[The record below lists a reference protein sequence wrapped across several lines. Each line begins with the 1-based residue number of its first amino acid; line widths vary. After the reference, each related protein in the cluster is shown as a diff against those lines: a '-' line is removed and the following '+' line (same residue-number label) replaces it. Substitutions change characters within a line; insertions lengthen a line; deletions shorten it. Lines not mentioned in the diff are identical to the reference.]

1 MFYLFWTNQLLEA
14 SSIAATFG
22 VVFPAILR
30 IPKQKKGMHSLR
42 YSWARYHSSSAK
54 ERWELAERSWALDF
68 LRDQQKH
75 RDRHHFMGI
84 IKDKDINHIEWAN
97 ALVPPTPFPFE
108 FL

>member
-1 MFYLFWTNQLLEA
+1 M
-14 SSIAATFG
+14 
-22 VVFPAILR
+22 
-30 IPKQKKGMHSLR
+30 R

-75 RDRHHFMGI
+75 RDRHHFMRI
-84 IKDKDINHIEWAN
+84 IKDKDINHIDWAN
-97 ALVPPTPFPFE
+97 ALVPPTPFHLE